1 MPKLD
6 KALLSLNSLSLR
18 PAGSG
23 NAAAWLVVTILYLVA
38 VLSLPLYAPQR
49 TVWFAIY
56 PVIQSEV
63 SGVGY
68 SKVFLKS
75 LWVLPVI
82 VFIGIFNPFIDTET
96 AFSAGGGAV
105 SKGWVS
111 FFSIL
116 LRGLLA
122 VQAVI
127 LMTLNTGFYG
137 MCNAMHRIGCPK
149 VLVTQL
155 QFTYRYLIVIVE
167 EAVWMDRAR
176 KARGFGRNSYPLTQW
191 GRMIGQLLIRSYDR
205 ASRIHNAMLS
215 RGFNGTMPLG
225 DADGMNVKTW
235 LFVVIWVLLFVAL
248 RFFDISSLLINL

>member
-6 KALLSLNSLSLR
+6 NALISLNSLSLR

-23 NAAAWLVVTILYLVA
+23 NAAAWLVVTLLYLVA

-56 PVIQSEV
+56 PVIQSEI
-63 SGVGY
+63 SGIGY
-68 SKVFLKS
+68 AKVFRKS
-75 LWVLPVI
+75 LWILPLI
-82 VFIGIFNPFIDTET
+82 IFIGIFNPFIDTQT
-96 AFSAGGGAV
+96 AFTVGGIAV
-105 SKGWVS
+105 SRGWVS
-111 FFSIL
+111 FFSIV

-137 MCNAMHRIGCPK
+137 MCNAMRRVGCSK

-176 KARGFGRNSYPLTQW
+176 KARGFGRNSYPLSQW

-205 ASRIHNAMLS
+205 ASRIHHAMLS
-215 RGFNGTMPLG
+215 RGFNGTIPLG
-225 DADGMNVKTW
+225 DTDGMNGRSW
-235 LFVVIWVLLFVAL
+235 LFIAIWIALFALL
-248 RFFDISSLLINL
+248 RFVDISSMFLNL